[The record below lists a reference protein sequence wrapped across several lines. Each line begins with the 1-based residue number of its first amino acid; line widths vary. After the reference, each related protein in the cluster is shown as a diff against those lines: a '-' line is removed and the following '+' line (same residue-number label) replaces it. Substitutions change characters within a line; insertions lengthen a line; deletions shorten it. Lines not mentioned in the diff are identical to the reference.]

1 MTSIPSCLQSVA
13 EARQEP
19 PERRLHERFKIALQ
33 IELRPEGTDFPI
45 HLQTTDVSCGGCYL
59 EMAFT
64 LEPGRNLDLILW
76 LGGQKL
82 LLKGVVV
89 SSHPQFGNGIEFTG
103 MAEDQRYRLEQF
115 LSWNAAEKK
124 TLRQ

>member
-33 IELRPEGTDFPI
+33 IELRPEVTDFPI

-59 EMAFT
+59 ELAFT

-76 LGGQKL
+76 LVGQKFQL
-82 LLKGVVV
+82 TGPVV
-89 SSHPQFGNGIEFTG
+89 SSNQQFGNGMDFT
-103 MAEDQRYRLEQF
+103 A
-115 LSWNAAEKK
+115 
-124 TLRQ
+124 

>member
-1 MTSIPSCLQSVA
+1 MTSIPNYLHSV
-13 EARQEP
+13 EASPR
-19 PERRLHERFKIALQ
+19 ERRAYERFKIALQ
-33 IELRPEGTDFPI
+33 AELRPEGTDFPI
-45 HLQTTDVSCGGCYL
+45 RLQTTDVSCGGCYL

-64 LEPGRNLDLILW
+64 LQRGHRVDLILW

-103 MAEDQRYRLEQF
+103 ITEDQRQRLEQF
-115 LSWNAAEKK
+115 LLWNSAEKN
-124 TLRQ
+124 TLPQ